1 MRLLRVAIALPLCC
15 ALGLGCTSTAARQ
28 ARQLYDRGD
37 YAGAA
42 KSADAGLAEHGSD
55 SALWQVRIRALLAQ
69 GDARGVAAAYER
81 YRATRGGDDAE
92 LVKDMAIATLGQALK
107 STSLDVKV
115 QAIGYVEDL
124 MLMPLAEDVM
134 DLMAHDDDR
143 VAAAAAVAVL
153 NGHPQ
158 APYLLEQLQRSDDPA
173 ARALAIEGIG
183 RKVGKHAADDLR
195 QAAADPDA
203 RVRIAAMGAL
213 AGLSDETTTR
223 ALAEAQR
230 DAEPSVRAAAAR
242 SLAARK
248 QGDLVGFARVALA
261 DAALSVRLVGVALL
275 ATAKDQAALLDLTG
289 GEDVGVAIAAAAA
302 LHGADPA
309 AATRAPATASPERP
323 DDGSAGTA
331 SAVRAIDAG
340 LASAL
345 AVDRIAAL
353 NVAEAALGSAAA
365 LERGRAK
372 LADPDVTVR
381 VAAARLVGYLGA
393 ATDAIPVLAAAL
405 DGPERLSAAADLVLL
420 GDDRGVTVLSSAL
433 LDAKRPDARL
443 RAVSMH
449 LTARRITPGL
459 VAALADP
466 NGQVRGVAAYTL
478 IKLARTPD

>member
-1 MRLLRVAIALPLCC
+1 MRLLRLAIALPLCC

-42 KSADAGLAEHGSD
+42 KSADAGLAEHASD
-55 SALWQVRIRALLAQ
+55 EALWHVRIRALLAQ

-81 YRATRGGDDAE
+81 YRATRGGDDAG
-92 LVKDMAIATLGQALK
+92 LVTDMAIATLGQALK

-183 RKVGKHAADDLR
+183 RKVGKHAAADLR

-203 RVRIAAMGAL
+203 RVRVAAMGAL
-213 AGLSDETTTR
+213 AGLPDEATTR
-223 ALAEAQR
+223 ALAEAQA
-230 DAEPSVRAAAAR
+230 DAEPMVRAAAAR
-242 SLAARK
+242 ALAARK
-248 QGDLVGFARVALA
+248 HGDLVGFARVALA

-275 ATAKDQAALLDLTG
+275 ATAKDQAALLELTG
-289 GEDVGVAIAAAAA
+289 GADVGVAIAAAAA

-309 AATRAPATASPERP
+309 AAT
-323 DDGSAGTA
+323 
-331 SAVRAIDAG
+331 RAIDAG

-353 NVAEAALGSAAA
+353 NVAEAAIGSAAA

-420 GDDRGVTVLSSAL
+420 GDERGVTILSSAL
-433 LDAKRPDARL
+433 LDAKRPDTRL
-443 RAVSMH
+443 RAVSLH
-449 LTARRITPGL
+449 ASARRITPGL
-459 VAALADP
+459 VAALADA
-466 NGQVRGVAAYTL
+466 NGQVRGVAAYHL
-478 IKLARTPD
+478 IKLARTLD